1 MYKRQVLIVRDSKG
15 VEGPVGQFRAIR
27 GINLEVSLPTGSLCA
42 ERNAIGSALVR
53 FPQLKREDLQAVS
66 VLSLDENLCQNGP
79 LGPCG
84 SCDEWLKKMLEMN
97 PNLQVIGFGDTR
109 ADSIYIRPFSI

>member
-1 MYKRQVLIVRDSKG
+1 MG
-15 VEGPVGQFRAIR
+15 VEGEPGRLCSIR
-27 GINLEVSLPTGSLCA
+27 GLNLEVSLPTGSLCA

-66 VLSLDENLCQNGP
+66 VLSLDEQLCQHGP

-97 PNLQVIGFGDTR
+97 PNLQVIGFGDTQ
-109 ADSIYIRPFSI
+109 AKSIYIRPFSI